1 MEKRLIELVGS
12 TTRLFD
18 GLEENIFGQEFEVV
32 LGNHEKISINPSLL
46 DDNKFKNLPPVI
58 GESTVS
64 AIAESKRFSY
74 EAGLFPG
81 YVGTDGLDLRYLF
94 VENVL
99 LIFSIGEYQPARY
112 KLYFEGA
119 WQVG

>member
-1 MEKRLIELVGS
+1 MEKGLIELASS
-12 TTRLFD
+12 TTKLFD
-18 GLEENIFGQEFEVV
+18 GFEEKLFGQELEVV
-32 LGNHEKISINPSLL
+32 LSNREKISVNPSSL
-46 DDNKFKNLPPVI
+46 DDKKFKNLPPVI
-58 GESTVS
+58 GQS
-64 AIAESKRFSY
+64 AVNTIAESKRFSY

-119 WQVG
+119 WQVN